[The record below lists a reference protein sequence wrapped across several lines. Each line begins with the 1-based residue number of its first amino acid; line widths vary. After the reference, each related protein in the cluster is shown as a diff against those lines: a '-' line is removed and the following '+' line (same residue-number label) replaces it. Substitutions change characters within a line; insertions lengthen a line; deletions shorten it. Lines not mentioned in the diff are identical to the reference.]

1 MDKLKQLFLGR
12 KNGAV
17 AANFSVQAFVKT
29 LNDQGT
35 AVGSVLAVNPG
46 LTQSIGTEAFGDIG
60 GEEANAVADLYSGI
74 SDTIRDLGF
83 EAFATQ
89 HKIPA
94 RVQENQIL
102 AASMAAIAAGDEQR
116 YKKALR
122 GMGNAKAL
130 GANQF
135 AGNPQLAGPFG
146 SIEVFKDSTGLE
158 NYNEKSQRDFRV
170 VTIGYNLTAV
180 RQDPFGEAIYPT
192 SVVNPTEGGV
202 VQILPYAVVMKDV
215 FHAVTGQR
223 LANEEINMVEAFRDP
238 SILEDVSTSLT
249 PVVDEKGTNLN
260 VFVPATLIAPKP
272 VETDHGGT
280 LMTAPLKIGAKFDLI
295 GVSNRNQLVAGNVLD
310 VTDTIDPAL
319 KLKSI
324 IVTIQG
330 KAHRF
335 QTDRIPTAVFQPALI
350 GDTRTAQ
357 LHFTSEDLVLNGD
370 IRAVDGSTV
379 TGITEFANRKWTA
392 RLSVSLSGSIST
404 SKGDCWITA
413 TPVIVEKLFDE
424 TGDKL
429 DQTAGDAETVLETL
443 GEIVVV
449 GYELDARFTNTNRRE
464 RGHLLQT
471 RALQFRYSIPMHA
484 PITLPLSTMDDEGP
498 GEVVK
503 ALTVATNIRNS
514 NNAVT
519 RVLNYTAQLKE
530 VVGNGFDR
538 PKFGAVEGAL
548 SALMRPTYRYKKLDL
563 VQALDTIRSSDR
575 WDDVTCAIMNCIK
588 SMLFPA
594 YRDSNIEAVFRT
606 VTGNQDER
614 PKFILATD
622 KEIAN
627 YLMTSGDDRTIGP
640 YLKYDIVSTN
650 NIRFDGKLL
659 VLPTRENPSENDI
672 LSFGQFY
679 YVPTIVAD
687 LNISRNGQV
696 SREIAAVPFNLHVN
710 NIPFVLEIDIVGLK
724 EVMGSSLYNS
734 KLG

>member
-1 MDKLKQLFLGR
+1 MDKLKQLFLNKKSGT
-12 KNGAV
+12 GAGD
-17 AANFSVQAFVKT
+17 FSVQSFVKT
-29 LNDQGT
+29 LT
-35 AVGSVLAVNPG
+35 ASGDMVGGVLAINPR
-46 LTQSIGTEAFGDIG
+46 LAESIGTEDFGSMGSED
-60 GEEANAVADLYSGI
+60 ASAAVDLYSNI
-74 SDTIRDLGF
+74 AHTLETLGF
-83 EAFATQ
+83 EAYNVH
-89 HKIPA
+89 HKLPA
-94 RVQENQIL
+94 RIAENQIM
-102 AASMAAIAAGDEQR
+102 AASMAAIGASDEVR

-122 GMGNAKAL
+122 GLTISKTSGKEI
-130 GANQF
+130 
-135 AGNPQLAGPFG
+135 AGNVSLSGPYG
-146 SIEVFKDSTGLE
+146 AVDVFTESAGLE

-180 RQDPFGEAIYPT
+180 RQDPFGEALYPT

-223 LANEEINMVEAFRDP
+223 LASEEVNMVEAFRDP
-238 SILEDVSTSLT
+238 SILEDVSTMLT
-249 PVVDEKGTNLN
+249 PVVDEQGKNAR
-260 VFVPATLIAPKP
+260 VFVAPALVAPIEL
-272 VETDHGGT
+272 ETPHGGV
-280 LMTAPLKIGAKFDLI
+280 LKTAPLAIGQKFDLI
-295 GVSNRNQLVAGNVLD
+295 GISNRNQLVAGSVLD
-310 VTDTIDPAL
+310 ITDTIDPAL

-330 KAHRF
+330 KAFRF
-335 QTDRIPTAVFQPALI
+335 VSDRIPSAVFQPALI
-350 GDTRTAQ
+350 GDTRTSQ
-357 LHFTSEDLVLNGD
+357 LHFETEDLVLNGA
-370 IRAVDGSTV
+370 ITAIDGSTT
-379 TGITEFANRKWTA
+379 TGLTELKTRKWSA
-392 RLSVSLSGSIST
+392 RLSVALNGSVST
-404 SKGDCWITA
+404 SKGDTWISA
-413 TPVIVEKLFDE
+413 TPVILEKLFDE
-424 TGDKL
+424 EGNVLARESGDG
-429 DQTAGDAETVLETL
+429 ATVLAEL
-443 GEIVVV
+443 GDIVVV
-449 GYELDARFTNTNRRE
+449 GYELEARFTNTNRRE

-563 VQALDTIRSSDR
+563 VTALDTIRSSDR

-606 VTGNQDER
+606 VTGNADER

-627 YLMTSGDDRTIGP
+627 YLMKSGDDRTIGP

-659 VLPTRENPSENDI
+659 VVPTRENPSENDI

-687 LNISRNGQV
+687 MNISRNGAI

-710 NIPFVLEIDIVGLK
+710 NIPFILEIDVVGLK
-724 EVMGSSLYNS
+724 EVMGASLYNS
-734 KLG
+734 KL

>member
-1 MDKLKQLFLGR
+1 MDKLKQLFLS
-12 KNGAV
+12 KKSGAGV
-17 AANFSVQAFVKT
+17 GDFSVQSFVKQ
-29 LNDQGT
+29 LNETGDM
-35 AVGSVLAVNPG
+35 VGGALAINPR
-46 LTQSIGTEAFGDIG
+46 LAESIGAEAFGEMGSED
-60 GEEANAVADLYSGI
+60 AASAVDLYSNI
-74 SDTIRDLGF
+74 STMLTDLGF
-83 EAFATQ
+83 EAYANH
-89 HKIPA
+89 HKLPA
-94 RVQENQIL
+94 RVTENQIM
-102 AASMAAIAAGDEQR
+102 AASMAAIGASDEVR

-122 GMGNAKAL
+122 GMTAVKTFGKEI
-130 GANQF
+130 
-135 AGNPQLAGPFG
+135 AGNVSLSGPYG
-146 SIEVFKDSTGLE
+146 SVDVFTEAAGLE

-180 RQDPFGEAIYPT
+180 RQDPFGEALYPT

-215 FHAVTGQR
+215 FHAVTGQK
-223 LANEEINMVEAFRDP
+223 LASEEVNMVEAFRDP
-238 SILEDVSTSLT
+238 SILEDVSTMLT
-249 PVVDEKGTNLN
+249 PVVDEQGKNTR
-260 VFVPATLIAPKP
+260 VFVPAALVAPTDL
-272 VETDHGGT
+272 ETPHGGT
-280 LMTAPLKIGAKFDLI
+280 LKTAPLAIGQKFDLI

-310 VTDTIDPAL
+310 ITDTIDPAI

-324 IVTIQG
+324 IITIQG
-330 KAHRF
+330 KAFRF
-335 QTDRIPTAVFQPALI
+335 VSDRIPSAVFQPALI
-350 GDTRTAQ
+350 GDTRTSQ
-357 LHFTSEDLVLNGD
+357 LHFETEDLVLNGELTA
-370 IRAVDGSTV
+370 IDGSTT
-379 TGITEFANRKWTA
+379 TGLTELKTRKWSA
-392 RLSVSLSGSIST
+392 RFSVALNGSVST
-404 SKGDCWITA
+404 SKGDTWISA

-424 TGDKL
+424 DGQLLSRDSGDG
-429 DQTAGDAETVLETL
+429 ATVLAEL
-443 GEIVVV
+443 GDIAVV
-449 GYELDARFTNTNRRE
+449 GYELEVRFTNTNRRE

-471 RALQFRYSIPMHA
+471 RALQFRYAIPMHA

-519 RVLNYTAQLKE
+519 RVLNYTAQMKE
-530 VVGNGFDR
+530 VIGNGFDR

-563 VQALDTIRSSDR
+563 VTALDTIRSSDR

-594 YRDSNIEAVFRT
+594 YRDSNIEAVYRT
-606 VTGNQDER
+606 VTGNADER

-627 YLMTSGDDRTIGP
+627 YLMKSGDDRTIGP

-659 VLPTRENPSENDI
+659 VVPTRENPSENDI

-687 LNISRNGQV
+687 MNISRNGAV

-734 KLG
+734 KI